1 MTARHDV
8 SVWEGS
14 LQEFRDRVAAATPTP
29 GGGAVAAVAATLA
42 AALLRMVCAIG
53 LKSTP
58 NSAMGVMVADITLC
72 EEKLAFFAE
81 EDVRVFDGYMAA
93 RKLRDASAKSTI
105 QDCLLACAE
114 VPLAAAEQV
123 AKLEEYAA
131 EIAGDSPKILASDL
145 ATARYLLNASR
156 KALLSNVTVNLADLE
171 DGVAKRELLRRLEA
185 LPGDA
190 NSAG

>member
-14 LQEFRDRVAAATPTP
+14 LQEFRDRVAAAAPTP

-42 AALLRMVCAIG
+42 AALLRMVCAIA
-53 LKSTP
+53 LKR
-58 NSAMGVMVADITLC
+58 VADPEMSATVANIARC

-156 KALLSNVTVNLADLE
+156 MALLSNVTANLVELE

>member
-42 AALLRMVCAIG
+42 AALLQMVCAIG

-58 NSAMGVMVADITLC
+58 NSALGAMVADITLC

-105 QDCLLACAE
+105 QDCLRSCAE
-114 VPLAAAEQV
+114 IPLAAAEQV

>member
-1 MTARHDV
+1 
-8 SVWEGS
+8 
-14 LQEFRDRVAAATPTP
+14 LKRVANPEMSAT
-29 GGGAVAAVAATLA
+29 VANIA
-42 AALLRMVCAIG
+42 R
-53 LKSTP
+53 
-58 NSAMGVMVADITLC
+58 C
-72 EEKLAFFAE
+72 EAKLAFFVE
-81 EDVRVFDGYMAA
+81 EDVRVFDRYMAA
-93 RKLRDASAKSTI
+93 RKHRDASAKSTI

-123 AKLEEYAA
+123 AKLEAYAA
-131 EIAGDSPKILASDL
+131 EIAGNSPKILASDL
-145 ATARYLLNASR
+145 ATARHLLSASR